1 LSWPHFGD
9 PTFMFSDVERAVK
22 RRLRAAKAIDIFRLL
37 ETDATRRRE
46 LTMLARLQEKY
57 GARTPT
63 ARSGAHWLAAVFTC
77 PSRTIGLPRDPG
89 RTDRQKAHA
98 IGHTPGRQAIL
109 SEPCYM
115 IDTVTVAEKLK
126 EAGFSEVQAAA
137 LTRAIEAAAT
147 IKAEL
152 VEARMN
158 KDLETI
164 IERSDAKFERSNAS
178 FEKTVREQTR
188 WIATIVFSAI
198 GLMIAFYGIALHFK

>member
-1 LSWPHFGD
+1 
-9 PTFMFSDVERAVK
+9 
-22 RRLRAAKAIDIFRLL
+22 
-37 ETDATRRRE
+37 
-46 LTMLARLQEKY
+46 
-57 GARTPT
+57 
-63 ARSGAHWLAAVFTC
+63 
-77 PSRTIGLPRDPG
+77 
-89 RTDRQKAHA
+89 
-98 IGHTPGRQAIL
+98 
-109 SEPCYM
+109 
-115 IDTVTVAEKLK
+115 
-126 EAGFSEVQAAA
+126 

-147 IKAEL
+147 AKAEL